1 MRWCV
6 PVTEHSYGTTRDI
19 NVSILCTFVFVLL
32 LLFLLFFLF
41 FFHKYFSSNFLSFDW
56 IIITYSLPC
65 NHILV
70 YKLVLHVEIEDVFSI
85 IIRTFFHLNIML
97 HSINAKT
104 RLYKQKR
111 RREKREKKNS
121 MNYTVFFVCVFIL
134 KYLCV
139 NRFYLY
145 VFLFVLKSPLVLR
158 AVQLRTDF
166 IWSVLVCNF
175 TKILK
180 QYTQLSLNV

>member
-65 NHILV
+65 IHILV

-104 RLYKQKR
+104 ELYKQKR
-111 RREKREKKNS
+111 RREKREKKIQWIILF
-121 MNYTVFFVCVFIL
+121 FFVCVHFEIS
-134 KYLCV
+134 LC
-139 NRFYLY
+139 
-145 VFLFVLKSPLVLR
+145 
-158 AVQLRTDF
+158 
-166 IWSVLVCNF
+166 
-175 TKILK
+175 
-180 QYTQLSLNV
+180 